1 MWKGL
6 IGKAV
11 LKFSVGLDII
21 LIKVEA
27 PGLE

>member
-1 MWKGL
+1 MERL

-11 LKFSVGLDII
+11 LKVSVGLDII